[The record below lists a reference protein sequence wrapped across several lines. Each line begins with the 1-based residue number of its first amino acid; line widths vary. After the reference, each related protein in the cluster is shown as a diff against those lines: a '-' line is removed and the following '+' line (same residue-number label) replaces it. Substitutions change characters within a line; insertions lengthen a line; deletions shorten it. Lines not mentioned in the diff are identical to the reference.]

1 MRKRKRLCSA
11 LLAVVAMIIMAL
23 PVSEADAASSASDFV
38 IEGSTLVKYT
48 GKEKNV
54 TVPDTVEIIGE
65 SAFENQSSVEKVTLP
80 ASVKR
85 IDAYAFWNC
94 NNLSTVTLGKGLTEI
109 GEYAFAGC
117 TGLKEMTIPSNV
129 TSIGAQAFGDCTNFE
144 SIMIPV
150 ETVQIAEDA
159 FEGCARLTIHATEGS
174 VAWNYARSF
183 YEKQKSMPGYD
194 SSQTPAAT
202 PVPTVT
208 LQPAASPQPTVT
220 PSPAQSTG
228 KLVGSS
234 NVVGNRAVILTN
246 ASGLETLDGSQVSEA
261 SGDSGSSENSQ
272 DTSWKNAAT
281 SIAKYTIVDGK
292 TVADQAYYKSR
303 ALEQVSLPGGITE
316 IGEFS
321 FARSSIRKVVIP
333 EGTVKIGYGAFYH
346 CDELDEVQLPSTIE
360 TVEPKAFE
368 KSAWVE
374 RFRNSS
380 GDAFLISGEVLV
392 AYKGNTSVVTIP
404 DGVRVIGAEVF
415 ARHSEIEEVI
425 FPASLRIIGEA
436 AFEDCT
442 GIRKVQC
449 NAGLEQI
456 KDRAFK
462 GAVNA
467 VIEVPDTVKEEGL
480 LAFEGVTVSYAGKMP
495 EKTYETTAT
504 RLSNGACRGVEQK
517 GSGSILV
524 SGMEGVEAALTG
536 VDTDYFLTVEST
548 GTDSFADAW
557 RRAMQGEMPTDF
569 TAFEVTLTDE
579 SEIPVE
585 RLGNQTLSITVPLPE
600 TLAGKELQVVTLDR
614 NGQLEG
620 VFAEQVTVNGKEALR
635 IRTNRVSSFG
645 IYSKMNNQ

>member
-144 SIMIPV
+144 SITIPV

-208 LQPAASPQPTVT
+208 PQPTVT

-228 KLVGSS
+228 TRVGRS

-246 ASGLETLDGSQVSEA
+246 ASGLETLDGSHL
-261 SGDSGSSENSQ
+261 
-272 DTSWKNAAT
+272 
-281 SIAKYTIVDGK
+281 YC
-292 TVADQAYYKSR
+292 
-303 ALEQVSLPGGITE
+303 
-316 IGEFS
+316 
-321 FARSSIRKVVIP
+321 
-333 EGTVKIGYGAFYH
+333 KIYH
-346 CDELDEVQLPSTIE
+346 CRR
-360 TVEPKAFE
+360 K
-368 KSAWVE
+368 
-374 RFRNSS
+374 NS
-380 GDAFLISGEVLV
+380 GR
-392 AYKGNTSVVTIP
+392 P
-404 DGVRVIGAEVF
+404 
-415 ARHSEIEEVI
+415 
-425 FPASLRIIGEA
+425 
-436 AFEDCT
+436 
-442 GIRKVQC
+442 
-449 NAGLEQI
+449 
-456 KDRAFK
+456 
-462 GAVNA
+462 
-467 VIEVPDTVKEEGL
+467 GL
-480 LAFEGVTVSYAGKMP
+480 L
-495 EKTYETTAT
+495 
-504 RLSNGACRGVEQK
+504 
-517 GSGSILV
+517 
-524 SGMEGVEAALTG
+524 
-536 VDTDYFLTVEST
+536 
-548 GTDSFADAW
+548 
-557 RRAMQGEMPTDF
+557 
-569 TAFEVTLTDE
+569 
-579 SEIPVE
+579 
-585 RLGNQTLSITVPLPE
+585 
-600 TLAGKELQVVTLDR
+600 
-614 NGQLEG
+614 
-620 VFAEQVTVNGKEALR
+620 
-635 IRTNRVSSFG
+635 
-645 IYSKMNNQ
+645 